1 MCTLI
6 RNRLPQKKDTFGV
19 FIDFKKAF
27 DYVDRNAL
35 LYKLLSSGINGKF
48 YNSVKSML
56 SDTSACVKLNGMLT
70 DWFPVS
76 SGVRQGDSSSP
87 TIFAFFINDLI
98 CGLKTFGKLKN
109 INHSRERITAPYPFS
124 WLVAIIISH
133 GMYTSSMWRVQLLMV
148 CGMGWGDIND
158 NNCLL
163 NITVDIKIVLFFL
176 THAVLMLTC
185 FCWQPDINTKL
196 KTRRLTTFMPGGWG
210 GGGGG

>member
-87 TIFAFFINDLI
+87 VHLW
-98 CGLKTFGKLKN
+98 LKN
-109 INHSRERITAPYPFS
+109 V
-124 WLVAIIISH
+124 W
-133 GMYTSSMWRVQLLMV
+133 
-148 CGMGWGDIND
+148 
-158 NNCLL
+158 
-163 NITVDIKIVLFFL
+163 
-176 THAVLMLTC
+176 
-185 FCWQPDINTKL
+185 
-196 KTRRLTTFMPGGWG
+196 
-210 GGGGG
+210 